1 MIKMY
6 RNLSPCC
13 FRLFLISLESLV
25 QADKVHT
32 NLQFS
37 LWMLGWLEQVD
48 RFSGEKLAVVMLV
61 IELIVESKGAF

>member
-1 MIKMY
+1 MFHLCYVNDK
-6 RNLSPCC
+6 
-13 FRLFLISLESLV
+13 SLV
-25 QADKVHT
+25 QVNKVHT